1 MSKTNYLEEVLLNHV
16 LRATPYASPAAVYVA
31 LFTTAPTETGG
42 GVEVSGGGYTRQSVT
57 FSVPSGGTVSNTA
70 DIVFPVATAPW
81 GVITAFAVMD
91 AAAAGNMLYYG
102 NLTATRDVQVNDQ
115 IKFPVGQLIVQED

>member
-16 LRATPYASPAAVYVA
+16 LRAISYSSPAAVYIA
-31 LFTTAPTETGG
+31 LFTVAPTETGG
-42 GVEVSGGGYTRQSVT
+42 GTEVTGGGYTRQTVV
-57 FSVPSGGTVSNTA
+57 FSVPSGGTVSNSA
-70 DIVFPVATAPW
+70 DLIFPVASAPW
-81 GVITAFAVMD
+81 GIVVAFAIMD

-102 NLTATRDVQVNDQ
+102 NLTATRDVQINDQ